1 MIHYLSNDI
10 KVVIM
15 IFLSLLLN
23 CSDRNQI
30 LKNGDLN
37 PNNKF
42 YQELTGRIDFFVQ
55 SKLIEP
61 DKRSVLS
68 RHLTSLKKNATIK
81 DLKAALKSIPKLKR
95 VSPYING
102 RIRYL
107 LRLKEYREVRN
118 SFYLPMT
125 QKEIVFAIIEGF
137 ERGIQHAKLLPKRK
151 MKPPSILFS
160 TPIISKVIV
169 EKQKKSVKR
178 LSYKRKVLIRKYKK
192 RQYRKRKYL
201 TRKMRYRRKL
211 YKKTRSRRA
220 KKVKQSKYLVPPV
233 YSPDRDRM

>member
-10 KVVIM
+10 KIVIL

-55 SKLIEP
+55 SKLIKQ
-61 DKRSVLS
+61 DKLNVLS
-68 RHLTSLKKNATIK
+68 RHLTSFKKKATIK
-81 DLKAALKSIPKLKR
+81 DLKTALKSIPKLKR

-107 LRLKEYREVRN
+107 LGLKEYREVRS
-118 SFYLPMT
+118 SFYLPIT
-125 QKEIVFAIIEGF
+125 QKETVFAIIEGF
-137 ERGIQHAKLLPKRK
+137 EKGIQHAKLLPRRNI
-151 MKPPSILFS
+151 KPKSILFS
-160 TPIISKVIV
+160 TSAISKGTL
-169 EKQKKSVKR
+169 QKRKIYKKKTRKS
-178 LSYKRKVLIRKYKK
+178 LSYKERALLRKY
-192 RQYRKRKYL
+192 YKRKYRGHKSRFKKR
-201 TRKMRYRRKL
+201 TYRKP
-211 YKKTRSRRA
+211 RSRLRA
-220 KKVKQSKYLVPPV
+220 KKVKQSKYLVPSV